1 MPTRMGMG
9 HTVFAPQG
17 SQALPTT
24 DPTIAEMLKPFGYR
38 TGMVGKWH
46 LGLNNVTRDDGAHL
60 PFYRGFDFV
69 GHILPFSNHW
79 ACDESGRHFPKPGTD
94 AATDQHRNSTCFV
107 YRNTTIVQQPIDH
120 TTLTETLVADATG
133 FVETSAAVN
142 APFFLY
148 FPFPQCHVSMFTNT
162 SFTNTSANGIF
173 GDQIREMDWAVG
185 QVLDAL
191 QEAGV
196 ADHTLVFFTSDNG
209 PHVELCA
216 EGGTTAGLRGGKGDS
231 SWEGGLRM
239 PGIISW
245 PGKLQIPVGSVVDAV
260 VSTLDISATI
270 LDVAS
275 QEAEMQ
281 VASSKSGNSNYPFPD
296 NGLVYDGRSLLPML
310 LGGNASF
317 GPHDEDGL
325 FHFCGDTLMAV
336 RIGEYKLKYY
346 SEQLPFD
353 NYSQVHCTHGWA
365 HGEFFQGG
373 WDCHGGSVTTLN
385 PPQLLRIS
393 SDPAERYS
401 LLDAD
406 TWHAHLQW
414 LTGQRRLYNAT
425 RGTPHSLLH
434 HGIRGSDSKS
444 KLSIFSVTDDQCPSI
459 INGSVSPASI
469 VTVPGG
475 ILKGYAG
482 ASLPLPANS
491 STNELLGACVRR
503 CCEDGSCAAAV
514 MQDVSR
520 NQGEPPGSCAL
531 GQPCCWLVDFEH
543 ADLPPTPEVN
553 ATIGYPRGKSPSP
566 PIVPG
571 PYSNLLKKFA
581 EVVARM
587 NANMTREV
595 IPGQTDLKLEPC
607 CQSAPRIQSEA
618 ESCTCGYPGNLA
630 KAGRLNVPAN
640 GFSTM

>member
-1 MPTRMGMG
+1 
-9 HTVFAPQG
+9 
-17 SQALPTT
+17 
-24 DPTIAEMLKPFGYR
+24 
-38 TGMVGKWH
+38 
-46 LGLNNVTRDDGAHL
+46 
-60 PFYRGFDFV
+60 
-69 GHILPFSNHW
+69 
-79 ACDESGRHFPKPGTD
+79 
-94 AATDQHRNSTCFV
+94 
-107 YRNTTIVQQPIDH
+107 
-120 TTLTETLVADATG
+120 
-133 FVETSAAVN
+133 
-142 APFFLY
+142 
-148 FPFPQCHVSMFTNT
+148 
-162 SFTNTSANGIF
+162 
-173 GDQIREMDWAVG
+173 
-185 QVLDAL
+185 
-191 QEAGV
+191 
-196 ADHTLVFFTSDNG
+196 
-209 PHVELCA
+209 
-216 EGGTTAGLRGGKGDS
+216 
-231 SWEGGLRM
+231 
-239 PGIISW
+239 
-245 PGKLQIPVGSVVDAV
+245 
-260 VSTLDISATI
+260 
-270 LDVAS
+270 
-275 QEAEMQ
+275 
-281 VASSKSGNSNYPFPD
+281 
-296 NGLVYDGRSLLPML
+296 ML

-317 GPHDEDGL
+317 GPHDEVGDCVCHEVVPWHPKIGSLDFFRVCRCRLTLQLPQDGL

-553 ATIGYPRGKSPSP
+553 GETVHLFFFFFFVIRQVALVAFLFAQVFFFFFSWSCIRFFGCWFTPLFRSHHWVPPRKVAVPSNSPWS
-566 PIVPG
+566 
-571 PYSNLLKKFA
+571 
-581 EVVARM
+581 
-587 NANMTREV
+587 
-595 IPGQTDLKLEPC
+595 
-607 CQSAPRIQSEA
+607 IQQLVE
-618 ESCTCGYPGNLA
+618 EICGS
-630 KAGRLNVPAN
+630 GRKNECKHD
-640 GFSTM
+640 T